1 MTAAPE
7 QAIGICDSLID
18 EIWPNQ
24 RHPICTICK
33 KTVNICSLIFV
44 WSVLI
49 EVPDSSGS
57 TTHTI
62 AVWIKSKTFTE
73 SLISSLIEEN

>member
-1 MTAAPE
+1 MYYM
-7 QAIGICDSLID
+7 Q
-18 EIWPNQ
+18 
-24 RHPICTICK
+24 K

-44 WSVLI
+44 WGVLI

-57 TTHTI
+57 TTHAI
-62 AVWIKSKTFTE
+62 AVWVKSKTFTE

>member
-1 MTAAPE
+1 MKFGQTKSTQYVLYA
-7 QAIGICDSLID
+7 
-18 EIWPNQ
+18 
-24 RHPICTICK
+24 K

-57 TTHTI
+57 TTHAI

-73 SLISSLIEEN
+73 SLISSLIEKN

>member
-33 KTVNICSLIFV
+33 KNSKYMFFNICM
-44 WSVLI
+44 
-49 EVPDSSGS
+49 ECAD
-57 TTHTI
+57 
-62 AVWIKSKTFTE
+62 
-73 SLISSLIEEN
+73 